1 MAKIYTKYGDN
12 GYTYTK
18 QNPKTPKNHLLV
30 HILGDLDELN
40 ANLGYLHSLVYLVK
54 DKIENK
60 TANVSV
66 TIMRSIRYSSFCE
79 LFIFKENLK

>member
-1 MAKIYTKYGDN
+1 MESLKQKLEKAASYIQSVTK
-12 GYTYTK
+12 TK
-18 QNPKTPKNHLLV
+18 PFV
-30 HILGDLDELN
+30 GVVLGSG
-40 ANLGYLHSLVYLVK
+40 LGAFV

-66 TIMRSIRYSSFCE
+66 TIMRSIRYSSCCE

>member
-54 DKIENK
+54 DKIEKNQSKIDSVIESLQKIEFFIK
-60 TANVSV
+60 TQ
-66 TIMRSIRYSSFCE
+66 I
-79 LFIFKENLK
+79 